1 VLQKETGSGQMPDEP
16 DINLN
21 PVFDKLGPPNIDLED
36 VPILSS
42 AFNRRDQETDFD
54 GNPLFIVVDHELATP
69 DGIEG
74 PMLTYVK
81 PDTVSFKND
90 PRLNATDQITQ
101 DIEEDSNVQSQT
113 SRTYLS
119 ETRNM

>member
-1 VLQKETGSGQMPDEP
+1 MPDEP

-36 VPILSS
+36 VPIQLSS